1 MRRIVAASLRFR
13 SIIIAMAAAL
23 MIVGGAQLSSAS
35 VDVFPEFAPPRVEV
49 QTACLGLTASE
60 VEELVTVPMEEAFNG
75 IDGLDQ
81 MRSKSV
87 SQLSAIVMEF
97 KPGTDLLTARQLVSE
112 RMATV
117 IPTLPTWAAPPV
129 MLQPLSSTSRV
140 MKIGLSSETRSLIEM
155 SMISYWNIRAHLLRV
170 PGVANVAIWGERLQ
184 MLQVQVDPAK
194 LAANDVTLDN
204 VMNTTSDAL
213 DAGLLKYSP
222 GALIGTGGA
231 LETPSQSL
239 GIRHV
244 QPITSPA
251 ELAQVALEERE
262 GKPPLRLADVANVVE
277 DHQQLIGDAVINDGP
292 GLMLIVE
299 KLPWGNT
306 LEVTRGVEEALKEL
320 QPGLTGIEVDPT
332 FFRPA
337 TFIERSLGNLSHRA
351 PARLLAGGRWCS
363 SVFLFDW
370 RTALVSV
377 TAIPLS
383 LIAAALVLYW
393 TGGTI
398 NTMVLA
404 GLVIAVGVVVDDAI
418 IDVENIVRRLRHHR
432 ASGGTGSR
440 PSRVVARRLAG
451 GSQPVVY
458 ATPDHR
464 RWYSCRSSSWRADR
478 ARSSVRW
485 PSPTSWP

>member
-60 VEELVTVPMEEAFNG
+60 VEELVTVPMEQAFNG

-155 SMISYWNIRAHLLRV
+155 SMVSYWNIRAHLLRV

-184 MLQVQVDPAK
+184 MLQVQVDPTK
-194 LAANDVTLDN
+194 LAANNVTLEN
-204 VMNTTSDAL
+204 VMNSTSDAL

-231 LETPSQSL
+231 LETPSQSMS
-239 GIRHV
+239 IRHV

-251 ELAQVALEERE
+251 DLAQVPLEERE
-262 GKPPLRLADVANVVE
+262 GLPPLKLADVATVVE
-277 DHQQLIGDAVINDGP
+277 DHQQLIGDAVINGGP

-320 QPGLTGIEVDPT
+320 QPGLTGIAVDT
-332 FFRPA
+332 TLFRPA
-337 TFIERSLGNLSHRA
+337 SFIEESLGNLSLA
-351 PARLLAGGRWCS
+351 LLLGCFLVVLVL
-363 SVFLFDW
+363 SVFLFQW

-383 LIAAALVLYW
+383 LMAAALVLYW
-393 TGGTI
+393 TG
-398 NTMVLA
+398 A
-404 GLVIAVGVVVDDAI
+404 
-418 IDVENIVRRLRHHR
+418 RLI
-432 ASGGTGSR
+432 
-440 PSRVVARRLAG
+440 
-451 GSQPVVY
+451 
-458 ATPDHR
+458 
-464 RWYSCRSSSWRADR
+464 RWCLRGW
-478 ARSSVRW
+478 
-485 PSPTSWP
+485 